1 LQTRRLPIHR
11 ARELILIGVLA
22 ACGSRTPAP
31 QKPKGDDPKQIAY
44 QLHLDMKTLGEI
56 AARLRGKCPQLIAE
70 LSPHVEQMRGHADKA
85 REVAADLERGKQL
98 KIEIA
103 AYDDEHRGL
112 SDAIGADLGATY
124 QTCDNKEALRAV
136 IDRIPDF
143 QE

>member
-1 LQTRRLPIHR
+1 MQTRRLPIHR
-11 ARELILIGVLA
+11 ARELILVLVVA

-44 QLHLDMKTLGEI
+44 QLHLDMKALGEI
-56 AARLRGKCPQLIAE
+56 AARLRGNCAQLIVE
-70 LSPHVEQMRGHADKA
+70 LKPHVEQMRGHADKA

-112 SDAIGADLGATY
+112 SDAIGTDLAASY
-124 QTCDNKEALRAV
+124 QACDNKDDLRAV

-143 QE
+143 